1 LAVDITDVK
10 WNEQA
15 REKILSDA
23 DKALQEA
30 VKEAVATLSGGD
42 RDQVYKFLFEKLQPQ
57 FVDFEP
63 GPDLSEY
70 ADAVASGKFSAE

>member
-1 LAVDITDVK
+1 MDISDVK

-23 DKALQEA
+23 DKALQDA
-30 VKEAVATLSGGD
+30 VKEAASSHSGGD
-42 RDQVYKFLFEKLQPQ
+42 RDEVYKFLFEKLQPQ

-63 GPDLSEY
+63 GPDLGKY
-70 ADAVASGKFSAE
+70 ADAVADGEFTE